1 MGKHLHESLQ
11 LHLIPSVIVDDPV
24 MNLAIPA
31 RLKFASSEKKKHFH
45 MTEVV
50 SSLISANFKLTFH

>member
-24 MNLAIPA
+24 MNLAISA
-31 RLKFASSEKKKHFH
+31 RLKFASSEKK
-45 MTEVV
+45 
-50 SSLISANFKLTFH
+50 NTFI